1 MIWETIACLLF
12 SVPYHPFTPPYQH
25 TFYTLSSFPPFLPQQ
40 PSPVVTLSQHLGG
53 GHAQGLGLGSTGLNF
68 EHEMDDVVMKSGDER
83 IQTKASLTS
92 VPSASGDM
100 TGGTLPMMSISLP
113 SSSTVGVLSPVL
125 AGLLVKNNNSSSSS
139 SSTGAT

>member
-1 MIWETIACLLF
+1 MGNHSLF
-12 SVPYHPFTPPYQH
+12 AILCSLSPVYPTLSTHTTPSHPFP
-25 TFYTLSSFPPFLPQQ
+25 SFLPQQ